1 MATLLLA
8 CTAGTQA
15 EVVYRWLDADG
26 LPVFGDAPP
35 AGLAA
40 VPSRQAPANVY
51 AASPNPTTAPNGD
64 ANADEA
70 SATVEGYTAA
80 RIVAPAMGEAVR
92 ANGGEMTLRGQVAPP
107 LRDGH
112 RAVLFLDGAPLGQA
126 AANGDGAVDFALIDV
141 ARGRH
146 QAHIEVVDGN
156 GATLLRGAPA
166 VFHVQRVASRR

>member
-1 MATLLLA
+1 MGA
-8 CTAGTQA
+8 QA

-40 VPSRQAPANVY
+40 VPLRQAPANVY
-51 AASPNPTTAPNGD
+51 ATLPNPAAMPNGD

-70 SATVEGYTAA
+70 SATMEGYTVA
-80 RIVAPAMGEAVR
+80 RIVVPAADEAVR
-92 ANGGEMTLRGQVAPP
+92 ANGGDVTLRGYMAPP

-126 AANGDGAVDFALIDV
+126 TANGDAAVAFTLANV

-146 QAHIEVVDGN
+146 QAHIEIVDGN
-156 GATLLRGAPA
+156 GDTLLRGAPA
-166 VFHVQRVASRR
+166 VFHVQRVALRR